1 MNKMM
6 FLAVCFAVLF
16 FACSESP
23 HTAGTTENESTI
35 KAEMTAADTIHQKVV
50 SPSSS
55 FRLGECLGSALFKEA
70 MPQAFFVQ
78 DSAGNDMLMVP
89 RLSDY
94 CEVEAN
100 IAYEF
105 SGDTLTAYYDEIFMA
120 TKCVCYSDHWFD
132 LPEEYKDAKYFR
144 FDGVVYEIINTE
156 KEDSL

>member
-6 FLAVCFAVLF
+6 FWAVCGAALF
-16 FACSESP
+16 FGCSESP
-23 HTAGTTENESTI
+23 HTAGTTENENTI

-105 SGDTLTAYYDEIFMA
+105 SGDTLTAYYDEIIMA
-120 TKCVCYSDHWFD
+120 TKCVCYSDHWFY
-132 LPEEYKDAKYFR
+132 LAPEYMDIKYFR